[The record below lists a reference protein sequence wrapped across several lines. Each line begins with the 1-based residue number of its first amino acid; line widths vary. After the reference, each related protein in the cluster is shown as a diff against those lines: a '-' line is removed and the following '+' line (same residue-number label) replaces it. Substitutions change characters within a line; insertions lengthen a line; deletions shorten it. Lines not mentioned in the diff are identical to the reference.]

1 MRVFRRRSSSPPASS
16 RNGYSIIAAGTTVL
30 GDVETG
36 GTLRIEGA
44 IAGSSVRADVIVLS
58 ASGTITG
65 DVHAREAVIAGRV
78 EGEMVTTDRLELQS
92 SAVIDGSV
100 ATPVLVVH
108 DGAAVRGNVRA
119 GSAATEEGRN
129 VEKGRASTPRLVAA
143 AGGDGR

>member
-1 MRVFRRRSSSPPASS
+1 MRVFRRRSSSPAAPS
-16 RNGYSIIAAGTTVL
+16 RNGYSIIAAGTTLL
-30 GDVETG
+30 GDVETS

-44 IAGSSVRADVIVLS
+44 IAGSSVRADVIVLG
-58 ASGTITG
+58 ASGSIAG

-78 EGEMVTTDRLELQS
+78 EGEMVVSERLELQS

-119 GSAATEEGRN
+119 GSATSDEGRKP
-129 VEKGRASTPRLVAA
+129 EKARTATPRLVAA